1 MLTLVIIIFLLK
13 IVSVDHTLFFS
24 ITKIRPSQLYFESS
38 KFFSFIY
45 RNNFVVVV
53 IVKDEVRGKTVTSRC
68 FPIGYYTQLENNER
82 LFTLY
87 TEKLGELFHLN

>member
-1 MLTLVIIIFLLK
+1 LLK

-24 ITKIRPSQLYFESS
+24 ITKIRPNQLYFESS

-45 RNNFVVVV
+45 RNNFVVVDV
-53 IVKDEVRGKTVTSRC
+53 VVVKDEVRGKTVTSRC